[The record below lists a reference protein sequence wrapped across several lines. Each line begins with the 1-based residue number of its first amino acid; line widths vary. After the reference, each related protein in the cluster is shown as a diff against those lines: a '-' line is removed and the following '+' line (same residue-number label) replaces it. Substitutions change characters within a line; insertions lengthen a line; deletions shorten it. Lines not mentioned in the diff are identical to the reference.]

1 MTPLHLGRT
10 ALAVIVVALS
20 ASTAHAEECGPLPSG
35 GYGPYDYRTDRD
47 KVALVEKF
55 HFTPSIEA
63 LIPSGNGPVGAEL
76 DYVLDKFP
84 NHHRALA
91 AAVRMAERDK
101 TFRLKG
107 SVRVVECYFDR
118 ALRFRRDDT
127 VVRSMFAHYLGQI
140 GRTDDAI
147 AQLDIGLGFASE
159 NALTHRNIGIVFAEL
174 KQYDRAVTQARKA
187 RDLGYPGTDLI
198 DRLRAVGQWPAD
210 AVPGPATAASAT
222 PAASAP

>member
-1 MTPLHLGRT
+1 MPLKPLQFGRAAIAAAALGLCASG
-10 ALAVIVVALS
+10 ALA
-20 ASTAHAEECGPLPSG
+20 EDCGPLPSG

-84 NHHRALA
+84 NHHRALS

-127 VVRSMFAHYLGQI
+127 VVRSLFAHYLGKI

-147 AQLDIGLGFASE
+147 NQLDICLTFASE

-174 KQYDRAVTQARKA
+174 KQYDRAAAQARTA

-198 DRLRAVGQWPAD
+198 DRLRAAGQWKDEPQAPAQ
-210 AVPGPATAASAT
+210 AAS
-222 PAASAP
+222 AASAP